1 MLVNQKVHFMNAMDM
16 PQLDA
21 TFSALSD
28 STRRAI
34 VARLADGET
43 SLSDLAEPFDMSLTA
58 VSKHLK
64 VLSDAGL
71 VDIEKRGRTRHCR
84 LQGAPIK
91 EAVDWLSKYE
101 AFWIDRFDA
110 LARHLAK
117 EDSAK

>member
-1 MLVNQKVHFMNAMDM
+1 MNAALM

-34 VARLADGET
+34 VARLASGET

-58 VSKHLK
+58 VSKHLR

-71 VDIEKRGRTRHCR
+71 VDVEKRGRTRHCR
-84 LQGAPIK
+84 LRGAPIK

-110 LARHLAK
+110 LARHLAN
-117 EDSAK
+117 EDTQK

>member
-1 MLVNQKVHFMNAMDM
+1 MTVHEM
-16 PQLDA
+16 PHLDS

-34 VARLADGET
+34 VARLADGEAT
-43 SLSDLAEPFDMSLTA
+43 LSDLAEPFEMSLTA
-58 VSKHLK
+58 VSKHMR

-71 VDIEKRGRTRHCR
+71 VDIEKRGRTKHCR
-84 LQGAPIK
+84 LRGAPIK

-117 EDSAK
+117 EDKRT

>member
-1 MLVNQKVHFMNAMDM
+1 MNAAEM

-21 TFSALSD
+21 TFAALSD

-58 VSKHLK
+58 VSKHLR

-84 LQGAPIK
+84 LRGAPIK

-117 EDSAK
+117 DSEK

>member
-1 MLVNQKVHFMNAMDM
+1 MNATDM
-16 PQLDA
+16 THLDA

-34 VARLADGET
+34 VARLSDGEA
-43 SLSDLAEPFDMSLTA
+43 SLSELAEPFEMSLTA

-71 VDIEKRGRTRHCR
+71 VEIEKRGRTRHCR

-101 AFWIDRFDA
+101 AFWLDRFDA

-117 EDSAK
+117 EDNDK

>member
-1 MLVNQKVHFMNAMDM
+1 MTAHAM
-16 PQLDA
+16 PHLDA

-28 STRRAI
+28 GTRRAI
-34 VARLADGET
+34 VARLADGEA

-58 VSKHLK
+58 VSKHMR

-71 VDIEKRGRTRHCR
+71 VDIEKRGRTKHCR
-84 LQGAPIK
+84 LRGAPIK
-91 EAVDWLSKYE
+91 EAVDWLKKYE

-117 EDSAK
+117 EDTSK

>member
-1 MLVNQKVHFMNAMDM
+1 M
-16 PQLDA
+16 PQLDS

-71 VDIEKRGRTRHCR
+71 VEIEKRGRTRHCR

-91 EAVDWLSKYE
+91 EAVDWLGKYE
-101 AFWIDRFDA
+101 AFWVDRFDA

-117 EDSAK
+117 EGREK